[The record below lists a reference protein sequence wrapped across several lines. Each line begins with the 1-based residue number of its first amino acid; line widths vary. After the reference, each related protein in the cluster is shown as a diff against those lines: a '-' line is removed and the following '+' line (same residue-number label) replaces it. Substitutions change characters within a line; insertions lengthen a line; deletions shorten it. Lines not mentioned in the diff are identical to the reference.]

1 MVGNDRFEL
10 HKGDCL
16 EIMKDILDESIDIII
31 TSPPYNI
38 GKMHS
43 NKTQFGTYSGN
54 DMKEFDYQQWQLDI
68 FKEYKRILK
77 PDGSIFY
84 NHKVRIKNGK
94 AINPLEWILKTDFI
108 LKQEITW
115 NQKKSA
121 NCDKIRFFPFSER
134 IYWLT
139 KDPKVKIKN
148 NLCLSDVW
156 ECVPSHKRKE
166 TGHIAVMPDKIVFN
180 ILSSIENI
188 EEKTVLDNFL
198 GSGTTGKVCRDFNV
212 KKFIGIEL
220 SDEYY
225 ALAYNRINNLIHT

>member
-1 MVGNDRFEL
+1 MLDSKDKFQL
-10 HKGDCL
+10 YKGDCL
-16 EIMKDILDESIDIII
+16 EIMKEIPDKSVDIII

-43 NKTQFGTYSGN
+43 NRLQFGTYDGN
-54 DMKEFDYQQWQLDI
+54 DMKEEEYQQWQLDI

-77 PDGSIFY
+77 DDGSIFY

-94 AINPLEWILKTDFI
+94 AIHPLEWLLKTDLI

-134 IYWLT
+134 IYWMT
-139 KDPKVKIKN
+139 KNPKVKIKN

-156 ECVPSHKRKE
+156 ECVPTHKRKE
-166 TGHIAVMPDKIVFN
+166 TGHIAVMPNEIVEN
-180 ILSSIENI
+180 ILSSIEDI
-188 EEKTVLDNFL
+188 ENKVVLDSFM
-198 GSGTTGKVCRDFNV
+198 GSGTTGEVAKKFNV
-212 KKFIGIEL
+212 KGFIGIEL

-225 ALAYNRINNLIHT
+225 KLAYNRINGYIY